1 MGCEHGEILQLEI
14 VEADLV
20 HSNETYRLDKI
31 AMSQLKFKSVKSQIR
46 RDKKV
51 MEIKERKAVKRLMK
65 AKKLKDLRR
74 ENPAIRIDEEAFLG
88 NIFTW
93 MQGLS

>member
-1 MGCEHGEILQLEI
+1 
-14 VEADLV
+14 
-20 HSNETYRLDKI
+20 
-31 AMSQLKFKSVKSQIR
+31 
-46 RDKKV
+46 
-51 MEIKERKAVKRLMK
+51 MK